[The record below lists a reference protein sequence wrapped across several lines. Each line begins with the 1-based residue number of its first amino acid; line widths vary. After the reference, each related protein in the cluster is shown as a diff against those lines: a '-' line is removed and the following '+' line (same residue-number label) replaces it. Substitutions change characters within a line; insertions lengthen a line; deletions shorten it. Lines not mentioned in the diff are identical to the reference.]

1 MLVGYLMSL
10 HHVGGGGGGL
20 VVRQVD
26 AGQLLLQL
34 MRRITAQ
41 LVVVQL
47 HAELMV
53 ELKLSSD
60 ALEALAAAQKTA
72 VVEHVFRR
80 RVQRPVVTFTC
91 IV

>member
-10 HHVGGGGGGL
+10 HHVGGGGGL

-34 MRRITAQ
+34 MRRIAAQ

-53 ELKLSSD
+53 ELMVSS
-60 ALEALAAAQKTA
+60 
-72 VVEHVFRR
+72 
-80 RVQRPVVTFTC
+80 
-91 IV
+91 